1 MKPVKVHQFK
11 TSGVTGEEYY
21 LPEEKRIEGNPKQTL
36 WNHYTDASGRFSSGI
51 WQSEIGKWRIA
62 YTEEEYCRIL
72 EGTSIISDAQGA
84 EVTVAAGESFV
95 IPRGFS
101 GTWEVVEPTRK
112 IYAIYE
118 PEA

>member
-1 MKPVKVHQFK
+1 MVAA
-11 TSGVTGEEYY
+11 TCIRRRS
-21 LPEEKRIEGNPKQTL
+21 
-36 WNHYTDASGRFSSGI
+36 SGRFSSGI